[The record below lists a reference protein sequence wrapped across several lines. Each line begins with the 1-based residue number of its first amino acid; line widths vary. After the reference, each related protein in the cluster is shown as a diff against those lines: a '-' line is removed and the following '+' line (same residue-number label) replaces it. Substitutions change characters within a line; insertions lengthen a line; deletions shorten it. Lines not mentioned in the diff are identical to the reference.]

1 MGRRFAMEMKVLDKG
16 FVRLVDHMGSDAAI
30 VQAARVSYGAGTKT
44 VREDARL
51 IDYLMKN
58 QHMSPFEMCEVK
70 LHIKAPIFIARQWM
84 RHRTAAVNEV
94 SARYSVMKD
103 EFYIPS
109 EVRGQGVGNKQV
121 GDGALKPHLSIAALD
136 VLESSSDESYR
147 DYEALLEAGVAR
159 EQARMVLPTS
169 LYTEFY
175 WKIDLRN
182 LLNFLA
188 LRLDWHA
195 QREIR
200 DYAEV
205 IHDLVSPL
213 FPVAF
218 HSWSN
223 HVRYSVALSH
233 EEVTAF
239 LVGGD
244 GIYNVLTKKVH
255 EKFRD
260 GWIDYTP
267 MEVSGDA

>member
-1 MGRRFAMEMKVLDKG
+1 MEVKVLDKG

-94 SARYSVMKD
+94 SARYSVMRD
-103 EFYIPS
+103 EFYIPR
-109 EVRGQGVGNKQV
+109 EIRGQGKSNRQV
-121 GDGALKPHLSIAALD
+121 GDGTLSPQLADAAFE
-136 VLESSSDESYR
+136 VFESSADEGYR
-147 DYEALLEAGVAR
+147 DYGALLQAGVAR

-195 QREIR
+195 QQEIR
-200 DYAEV
+200 DYAEA
-205 IHDLVSPL
+205 IYDLTQPL
-213 FPVAF
+213 FPATF

-223 HVRYSVALSH
+223 HVRYAVSLSH
-233 EEVTAF
+233 EEVTGLLASM
-239 LVGGD
+239 D
-244 GIYNVLTKKVH
+244 GAYDVIAKKIG

-260 GWIDYTP
+260 GWINYTP
-267 MEVSGDA
+267 MEATVDA